1 MKWRQEWHLVSLQF
15 AIAIEALIR
24 SSVATEHAFQ
34 AYILGTVGYVSV
46 SPPLNSAETRRRR
59 QEAQCWTER
68 IYLPF

>member
-1 MKWRQEWHLVSLQF
+1 MKCRQDWHVVSLQF
-15 AIAIEALIR
+15 AIAIEILIE

-34 AYILGTVGYVSV
+34 AYISGTVGYVSV
-46 SPPLNSAETRRRR
+46 SPPLNSTVTRRRR